1 MHNSLLDRQPS
12 VAGQFYPENPEKLGN
27 EVNSLFC
34 EASEKSSENVRAII
48 SPHAGYVFSGK
59 IAASA
64 FRQIENETSYKRV
77 IILASSHRE
86 YFEGASVYCEGDY
99 IMPFGKAKVDMEFGK
114 MLVEKHKEIFSS
126 IAGPHIFEHS
136 IEVQLPFLYHALKT
150 SFSIV
155 PIIIGGADIKIC
167 RQIADVLKPWFNNEN
182 LFIISTDF
190 SHYPSDHDARDV
202 DFKTKDAIISN
213 NPEKLLAT
221 IKNNKQERI
230 PNLVT
235 SLCGWTSVLT
245 LMYMTAEND
254 SFKYHAINY
263 NNSGDSDFY
272 GDKKRVVGYWAI
284 SVSGRNNGSSMF
296 KISETDK
303 TNLLRLARK
312 TLEEI
317 TNEGKLSNFTTD
329 NYSDILNTKCGAFV
343 TLHLKGQLRGCIGR
357 LTGNLPL
364 YKLVQEM
371 TVSSAIHDYRFQTV
385 TKRELKEIDIEIS
398 VLSPLKKI
406 NDVTEIEI
414 GKHGILIEN
423 GRRSGVF
430 LPQVATET
438 GWSLEDYL
446 GHCSRDKA
454 GLDWFG
460 WKNSD
465 IFIFTATVFG
475 EKMKFD

>member
-1 MHNSLLDRQPS
+1 MHKSLLDRQPS
-12 VAGQFYPENPEKLGN
+12 VAGQFYSENPEKLKN
-27 EVNSLFC
+27 EVTSLFI
-34 EASEKSSENVRAII
+34 EASDKSSENVRAII

-77 IILASSHRE
+77 IIIASSHRE

-99 IMPFGKAKVDMEFGK
+99 IMPFGKAKVDIEFGK
-114 MLVEKHKEIFSS
+114 MLVEKHKEIFSPTV
-126 IAGPHIFEHS
+126 GPHIFEHS
-136 IEVQLPFLYHALKT
+136 IEVQLPFLYHSIKT

-167 RQIADVLKPWFNNEN
+167 RQIAAALKPWFNNEN

-190 SHYPSDHDARDV
+190 SHYPSDHDARIV
-202 DFKTKDAIISN
+202 DLKTKDAIITN

-221 IKNNKQERI
+221 LKRNKQERI

-254 SFKYHAINY
+254 SYKYHAINY
-263 NNSGDSDFY
+263 NNSGDSGLY

-284 SVSGRNNGSSMF
+284 SVSEKNNESKTF

-303 TNLLRLARK
+303 SNLLKLARK

-317 TNEGKLSNFTTD
+317 TNEGKLSYLTTE

-343 TLHLKGQLRGCIGR
+343 TLHINGQLRGCIGR
-357 LTGNLPL
+357 LNGNLPL

-406 NDVTEIEI
+406 NDVTEIEL
-414 GKHGILIEN
+414 GLHGILIEN

-438 GWSLEDYL
+438 QWSLEEYL

-454 GLDWFG
+454 GMDWFG